1 MIVGTAGHI
10 DHGKTTLVRA
20 LTGVDT
26 DRLKEEKER
35 GISIELGYAY
45 TPLSNGD
52 ILGFVDVPGH
62 ERLVHTMAAG
72 ACGIDF
78 ALLVI
83 AADDGIMPQTREH
96 VAILQLFGV
105 AQGAVGLTKVDRI
118 DAARLDAVE
127 VEVTAFLSST
137 AFRGAPVFRV
147 NATASGDVGTAELK
161 GHLECVAAQHGRN
174 ALRDASAADRAGAA
188 GGAAIA
194 ADAGRAGAAVA
205 TMVGDTG
212 QGGAAAIAADR
223 DTRLFRLAVDRVFTL
238 AGHGTVVA
246 GTVFSGTV
254 RTSDNVVVFPSNIP
268 VRVRSIHSQNRPADV
283 GYTGERCALNITGVE
298 KSALNRGDWLAD
310 PRVLSPTTRI
320 DVRME
325 LLADIN
331 TVLKAWAPVHFHHGA
346 AHLTAHVVPLD
357 ASTIAPGKSG
367 HAQIIFETP
376 ICALPGDRFIVRDA
390 GAIRTLGGGIV
401 LDPFAQSRKRRSAE
415 RMRYLHALERMIAG
429 EGIAPLLAQAPYGI
443 KQSDLVRLT
452 GRSREQIK
460 LPHDAITVDGTRE
473 RHILLSSAWHAL
485 RTQALKALGEFHM
498 ASPDEPGP
506 DIGRLRRISLPQL
519 PHDLWRALVV
529 ELASDGSIVRSDPWV
544 HLPGHSVTLSERE
557 KALAAKLQPLISAG
571 RFNPPWVRDL
581 AGTVNAAE
589 DDVRQVLRKQ
599 VTQGALYQVV
609 HDLFY
614 DRKSVDELAT
624 VIATLAQEHGTVEAA
639 QYRDAVG
646 LGRKRAIQIL
656 EFFDRVGHTRRM
668 RDARVLRADSGWR
681 DG

>member
-26 DRLKEEKER
+26 DRLKEEKAR

-72 ACGIDF
+72 ACGIDC

-83 AADDGIMPQTREH
+83 AADDGVMPQTREH

-105 AQGAVGLTKVDRI
+105 AQCAVALTKVDRV
-118 DAARLDAVE
+118 DDARLHAAEAE
-127 VEVTAFLSST
+127 VKVFLSST
-137 AFRGAPVFRV
+137 VFSGAPVFRV
-147 NATASGDVGTAELK
+147 NAATDGDVGTAALK
-161 GHLECVAAQHGRN
+161 RHLERVAAEFGRN
-174 ALRDASAADRAGAA
+174 AARGASAVDRAGGA
-188 GGAAIA
+188 GGAE
-194 ADAGRAGAAVA
+194 VP
-205 TMVGDTG
+205 
-212 QGGAAAIAADR
+212 AAAAGSSAGNR
-223 DTRLFRLAVDRVFTL
+223 DTRLFRLAIDRVFTL

-254 RTSDNVVVFPSNIP
+254 RAGDNVVVFPSNIP
-268 VRVRSIHSQNRPADV
+268 VRVRSIHSQNRPAEV
-283 GYTGERCALNITGVE
+283 GYSGERCALNITGVE
-298 KSALNRGDWLAD
+298 KNALNRGDWLAD
-310 PRVLSPTTRI
+310 SRVLSPTTRI
-320 DVRME
+320 DARLE
-325 LLADIN
+325 LLVDTN

-346 AHLTAHVVPLD
+346 AHQTAHVVPLE
-357 ASTIAPGKSG
+357 ATTISPGESR
-367 HAQIIFETP
+367 HVQIVFETP
-376 ICALPGDRFIVRDA
+376 ICAQLGDRFIVRDA
-390 GAIRTLGGGIV
+390 RAIRTLGGGVV
-401 LDPFAQSRKRRSAE
+401 LDPFAQSRKRRSPE
-415 RMRYLHALERMIAG
+415 RLSYLHALERMIAG
-429 EGIAPLLAQAPYGI
+429 EGLAPLLAEAPYGI

-452 GRSREQIK
+452 GQSPEQLT
-460 LPHDAITVDGTRE
+460 LPAHATTVEGTRE
-473 RHILLSSAWHAL
+473 RYVFLLPAWRALGDRAVAALREFHAL
-485 RTQALKALGEFHM
+485 
-498 ASPDEPGP
+498 SPDEPGP

-519 PHDLWRALVV
+519 PHDLWRALIVK
-529 ELASDGSIVRSDPWV
+529 LAHDGSIVRSDPWV
-544 HLPGHSVTLSERE
+544 HLPVHSVTLSDRE
-557 KALAAKLQPLISAG
+557 NALAAKLQPLIAAG

-589 DDVRQVLRKQ
+589 DAVREVLRKQ

-614 DRKSVDELAT
+614 DRKCVDELAT
-624 VIATLAQEHGTVEAA
+624 VITTLAQEHGTVEAA

-656 EFFDRVGHTRRM
+656 EFFDRVGHTRRT

-681 DG
+681 GG